1 MREVLTKIDFERDM
15 GGVAVRARALRP
27 EAAPR
32 RKVED
37 RDGASASVGAGR
49 AAGSVRVR
57 TIALPVEHGGWGI
70 SLEPVLLGLLVAPSQ
85 AGAWLGVATLGAFL
99 ARHPLKIVA
108 GDRRR
113 GRDFARTPVARRF
126 VLLYGAA
133 ALAGLV
139 LSAATAPGLL
149 FLLPLALAAPLAG
162 AQLFYDAA
170 GRSRSLLPEVAG
182 SVGMASVAAA
192 IALAGGVG
200 LPVAL
205 GLWAVLAARVVPTIL
220 YVRARLTGL
229 HGKEAARWPALLA
242 HAAALALVA
251 ALASAKAAPWLAAA
265 LMLVLLARAAV
276 GFARR
281 WPATARRVGFGEI
294 AFGALTVLAVAAG
307 VRFGL

>member
-1 MREVLTKIDFERDM
+1 MSTKIDFERET
-15 GGVAVRARALRP
+15 GGVVFRTRALRP

-32 RKVED
+32 RED
-37 RDGASASVGAGR
+37 GESGGASSAGGPR
-49 AAGSVRVR
+49 APGGVRVR
-57 TIALPVEHGGWGI
+57 TVALPFEHGGWGI

-85 AGAWLGVATLGAFL
+85 AGVWLGVATLGAFL

-126 VLLYGAA
+126 VLLYGAFA
-133 ALAGLV
+133 FAGLV
-139 LSAATAPGLL
+139 LSVSTAASLL
-149 FLLPLALAAPLAG
+149 FLLPLALAAPLAC

-182 SVGMASVAAA
+182 SVGMASVASS
-192 IALAGGVG
+192 IALAGGLA
-200 LPVAL
+200 LPLAL

-220 YVRARLTGL
+220 YVRARLTEL

-242 HAAALALVA
+242 HASALALVA
-251 ALASAKAAPWLAAA
+251 ALASVRFAPWLAAA
-265 LMLVLLARAAV
+265 LMFVLLARAVV

-281 WPATARRVGFGEI
+281 WPATAKRLGFGEI

-307 VRFGL
+307 VRLGM

>member
-1 MREVLTKIDFERDM
+1 MSTKIDFERDL
-15 GGVAVRARALRP
+15 GGVAVRTQALRP
-27 EAAPR
+27 SEAAPR
-32 RKVED
+32 REAEE
-37 RDGASASVGAGR
+37 RDGASVAVGAGR
-49 AAGSVRVR
+49 AACGVRLK

-70 SLEPVLLGLLVAPSQ
+70 SLEPVLLGLLVAPSP
-85 AGAWLGVATLGAFL
+85 AGLWLASATMGAFL

-113 GRDFARTPVARRF
+113 GRRFARTPVARRF
-126 VLLYGAA
+126 VLLYGAV
-133 ALAGLV
+133 ALAGFV
-139 LSAATAPGLL
+139 LSVLTAPSYL
-149 FLLPLALAAPLAG
+149 FLWPLALAAPLAS

-192 IALAGGVG
+192 VAIAGGVS

-220 YVRARLTGL
+220 YVRARLTEL

-242 HAAALALVA
+242 HALAFAVVA
-251 ALASAKAAPWLAAA
+251 ALATLKVAPWMAAA
-265 LMLVLLARAAV
+265 LMLVLTARAAF

-281 WPATARRVGFGEI
+281 WPATARRVGFSEI